1 MMPQDRM
8 MQAIGRIERALARL
22 EKIDIPAVPAP
33 TESGEILQRYNRLR
47 AETQGAISAM
57 DALLRQGKTS

>member
-1 MMPQDRM
+1 MPQDRM

-22 EKIDIPAVPAP
+22 EKIDIPAVSFP
-33 TESGEILQRYNRLR
+33 TESGEIQQRYDRLR

-57 DALLRQGKTS
+57 DALLRQGKAS

>member
-1 MMPQDRM
+1 MPHDRM

-22 EKIDIPAVPAP
+22 EKIDIPATPVP
-33 TESGEILQRYNRLR
+33 TESGEIQQRYDRLR

-57 DALLRQGKTS
+57 DALLRQGKVS